1 MWCGT
6 LTCFPFVYSNTS
18 STQQEVT
25 VAKTGDSNSVAFHP
39 AFRESG
45 FKLGSCDV
53 LCGEFSIVL
62 PFSELNTNLQDSGQP
77 SSNTPAVVADS
88 EAHNNQLGAD
98 VLLKY
103 RTPEH
108 DSYTTKFLEVLQQAV
123 AVRVDRQ
130 SNLCSDCIQKR
141 ITDWKLNSTASSPGP
156 AFEPSIERC
165 GHTRV
170 ALLFSGGIDSL
181 VLAAL
186 TDR

>member
-62 PFSELNTNLQDSGQP
+62 PFSELNVQLQDSGQP
-77 SSNTPAVVADS
+77 SSNTPVVVSDS
-88 EAHNNQLGAD
+88 EAHNNLLGAD

-108 DSYTTKFLEVLQQAV
+108 DSYTYTFLEVLQQAV

-141 ITDWKLNSTASSPGP
+141 ITDWKLVDHSTASQV
-156 AFEPSIERC
+156 FEPVTERC

-186 TDR
+186 ADR